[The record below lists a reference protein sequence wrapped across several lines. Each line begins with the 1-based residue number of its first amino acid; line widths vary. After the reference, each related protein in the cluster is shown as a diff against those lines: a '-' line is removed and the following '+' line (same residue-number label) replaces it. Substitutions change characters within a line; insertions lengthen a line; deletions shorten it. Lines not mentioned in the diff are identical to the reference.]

1 MADAAATPRFPA
13 LPLAGGVLC
22 WLALL
27 ALFFWLNSHADDT
40 RSRRALA
47 VPSAAIELDLAKALS
62 DAAFQDLVKRLTT
75 VEAQPTAPTGEAA
88 TTPTA
93 EKTAPAVDPLPKPET
108 VTALDGKDAV
118 TATASSHAAAVA
130 SVNTVAP
137 TPSPAA
143 AVIPTATPVPI
154 KNPVPEAAAETA
166 PPAQPA
172 VNQTIPAAP
181 ARPLNT
187 LIENSPQGPLPKVS
201 DKGERPWRT
210 YVRAVPGGA
219 KPPMVAVVVQN
230 LGLSDK
236 AIQDVFTRLP
246 REVTLAFNPYGRE
259 VDRTMGL
266 ARAAGFE
273 TLIGVP
279 MQPSRFPQQDPGPR
293 ALMNDFSP
301 DQNIEA
307 LKWNL
312 GRGSSYV
319 GVISIMGD
327 AFTETAWRIEPIM
340 KHLGNRGV
348 LFLDNSTPRGAAV
361 TGAIAT
367 RFTLPYAKVDVVLDK
382 SLAQGDIEAAFANLE
397 KAAKDNGYA
406 VGVLGP
412 YPASLALL
420 ERWANGLPKRGVQLV
435 PISATARMR
444 MEGAAP

>member
-13 LPLAGGVLC
+13 LSLAGGAAC
-22 WLALL
+22 WLVLL
-27 ALFFWLNSHADDT
+27 GLFFWLNSNADDT

-47 VPSAAIELDLAKALS
+47 VPSAAVELDLAKALS
-62 DAAFQDLVKRLTT
+62 DAAFQDLVHRLTA
-75 VEAQPTAPTGEAA
+75 VEAQPAAPVKGEHAAAA
-88 TTPTA
+88 TAETA
-93 EKTAPAVDPLPKPET
+93 VEPLPKTET
-108 VTALDGKDAV
+108 VAALDGKDAIP
-118 TATASSHAAAVA
+118 ATASSHAAAVA
-130 SVNTVAP
+130 GIAATEQRPAATQPIP
-137 TPSPAA
+137 TPIPIKTPVVETAFEQ
-143 AVIPTATPVPI
+143 IPTAQ
-154 KNPVPEAAAETA
+154 TA
-166 PPAQPA
+166 PAQI
-172 VNQTIPAAP
+172 QTIPAAP
-181 ARPLNT
+181 ARPQNT

-201 DKGERPWRT
+201 EKGERAWRT
-210 YVRAVPGGA
+210 YVRNVPGGA

-236 AIQDVFTRLP
+236 AVQDVFTRLP

-259 VDRTMGL
+259 VDRIMGL

-327 AFTETAWRIEPIM
+327 AFTETAWRIEPIL

-361 TGAIAT
+361 TSAIAA

-382 SLAQGDIEAAFANLE
+382 SLAQGDIEAAFASLE

-435 PISATARMR
+435 PISAAARAR
-444 MEGAAP
+444 MEGTAP